1 MYCYYSDRRNVV
13 VNAVNAIVGLL
24 LAAGRGHRFGS
35 DKLMHRLPD
44 GRPLVVASA
53 QRLAATTDHTIALI
67 RPQHEAMHAALLTLG
82 IEIIEVADADAGIGH
97 TLAAGVRATP
107 QFAGWLV
114 ALGDMPCVH
123 HDTMRQVVQA
133 LRAGATIAAPF
144 HNGHRGH
151 PVGFAHPWYD
161 ALQGLEGDEGARHVL
176 RTHSAVITRIEVND
190 PGCLFDVD
198 TPHDLAATKAL
209 LDPA

>member
-1 MYCYYSDRRNVV
+1 M
-13 VNAVNAIVGLL
+13 NAIVGLL

-35 DKLMHRLPD
+35 DKLLHRLPD

-53 QRLAATTDHTIALI
+53 QRLAATTDRTVALI
-67 RPQHEAMHAALLTLG
+67 RPRHEALHTVLLELG
-82 IEIIEVADADAGIGH
+82 IEVIEVANADAGIGH

-107 QFAGWLV
+107 QSAGWLV

-123 HDTMRQVVQA
+123 HDTMRQVAQA
-133 LRAGATIAAPF
+133 LRAGAAIAAPF

-161 ALQGLEGDEGARHVL
+161 ALQGLEGDEGARHLL
-176 RTHSAVITRIEVND
+176 RAHSAAITRIDVND

-198 TPHDLAATKAL
+198 APHDLAAVKEL
-209 LDPA
+209 LDQT